1 VVERAV
7 EVGVVGAAVD
17 VVGTV
22 FVVAAAVV
30 VGMERLR
37 GDYFVEGRSWGN
49 NDLEIQLEHTV
60 MKTVAGMHKKYCRP
74 RH

>member
-1 VVERAV
+1 MEVVV
-7 EVGVVGAAVD
+7 PLGAAVD
-17 VVGTV
+17 VDGTV
-22 FVVAAAVV
+22 FVVAAAAV

-37 GDYFVEGRSWGN
+37 GDYFVEGRSWSN

-60 MKTVAGMHKKYCRP
+60 MKIVAGMHKNYCRP